1 MRDVRVSVVY
11 LCALVSTL
19 AWVQDLAASL
29 ERAGASRC
37 VHAVLRALAAEHCRA
52 MCETGSAGLSG
63 LRTGSAA
70 SEAQLAVGRWG

>member
-1 MRDVRVSVVY
+1 MRNVRVPVVY
-11 LCALVSTL
+11 LCTLVSTL
-19 AWVQDLAASL
+19 AWAQDLASL